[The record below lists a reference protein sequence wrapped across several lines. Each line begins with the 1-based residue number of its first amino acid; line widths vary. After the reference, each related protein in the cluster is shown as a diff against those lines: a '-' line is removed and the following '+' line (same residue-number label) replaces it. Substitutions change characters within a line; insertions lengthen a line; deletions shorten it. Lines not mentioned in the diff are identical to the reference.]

1 MNAVLKG
8 GIEKSRIQNDMNERH
23 LDISPNSSDAN
34 QFKALVALEALK
46 GVKTIQEIAVEF
58 GVHPVQVLE
67 WKMVMAQNAARAF
80 GAGPGSGDAEE
91 MENER
96 ARLHA
101 QIEQQTVELEWL
113 TKKSKLLGL

>member
-1 MNAVLKG
+1 M
-8 GIEKSRIQNDMNERH
+8 ERKCE
-23 LDISPNSSDAN
+23 DKTPSSSDAN

-46 GVKTIQEIAVEF
+46 GVKSIQEIAVEF

-91 MENER
+91 MEKER

-101 QIEQQTVELEWL
+101 QMEKQAVELEWL

>member
-1 MNAVLKG
+1 M
-8 GIEKSRIQNDMNERH
+8 ERKCE
-23 LDISPNSSDAN
+23 DKTPNSSDAN

-80 GAGPGSGDAEE
+80 GAETCSSDSKE

-101 QIEQQTVELEWL
+101 QIEQQAVELEWL

>member
-1 MNAVLKG
+1 M
-8 GIEKSRIQNDMNERH
+8 ERKCE
-23 LDISPNSSDAN
+23 DKTPNSSDAN

-46 GVKTIQEIAVEF
+46 GVKSIQEIAVEF

-101 QIEQQTVELEWL
+101 QIEQQAVELEWL
-113 TKKSKLLGL
+113 TKKSKQLGL